1 VKMSKRAGE
10 FVTLRD
16 VVDEVGR
23 DPVRFMML
31 FRKNDATLDFDLAKV
46 VEQSKDN
53 PVFYVQY
60 AHARCASVF
69 RQAREALPDAGFD
82 AETLARADLAL
93 LDDEAE
99 LELMHRLAQYPRTIE
114 AAAAAHE
121 PHRVAFYLYDLA
133 SSFHTLWNKGK
144 DSPQLRFVKQTDKE
158 STEARLALV
167 HALRCVLASGL
178 AILGV
183 TAPDEMR

>member
-1 VKMSKRAGE
+1 
-10 FVTLRD
+10 
-16 VVDEVGR
+16 
-23 DPVRFMML
+23 
-31 FRKNDATLDFDLAKV
+31 
-46 VEQSKDN
+46 
-53 PVFYVQY
+53 
-60 AHARCASVF
+60 
-69 RQAREALPDAGFD
+69 
-82 AETLARADLAL
+82 
-93 LDDEAE
+93 
-99 LELMHRLAQYPRTIE
+99 MHRLAQYPRTIE

-144 DSPQLRFVKQTDKE
+144 DSPQLRFVKQTDKK

-167 HALRCVLASGL
+167 HALQCVLVSGL

>member
-1 VKMSKRAGE
+1 
-10 FVTLRD
+10 
-16 VVDEVGR
+16 
-23 DPVRFMML
+23 
-31 FRKNDATLDFDLAKV
+31 
-46 VEQSKDN
+46 
-53 PVFYVQY
+53 
-60 AHARCASVF
+60 
-69 RQAREALPDAGFD
+69 
-82 AETLARADLAL
+82 
-93 LDDEAE
+93 
-99 LELMHRLAQYPRTIE
+99 
-114 AAAAAHE
+114 
-121 PHRVAFYLYDLA
+121 VAFYLYDLA

>member
-1 VKMSKRAGE
+1 M
-10 FVTLRD
+10 
-16 VVDEVGR
+16 
-23 DPVRFMML
+23 
-31 FRKNDATLDFDLAKV
+31 
-46 VEQSKDN
+46 
-53 PVFYVQY
+53 
-60 AHARCASVF
+60 ASFPRV
-69 RQAREALPDAGFD
+69 
-82 AETLARADLAL
+82 
-93 LDDEAE
+93 
-99 LELMHRLAQYPRTIE
+99 LEG
-114 AAAAAHE
+114 AAAQFE

-144 DSPQLRFVKQTDKE
+144 DSPQLRFVKQTDKK